1 MYNNVVITDVFNRC
15 MSFNCKTEQE
25 YRSYIK
31 DHPDAVESIGKEDQ
45 LIKPIFDIDA
55 YVTDIDIEA
64 FKTDVNT
71 LYPNKE
77 VNVGDREAR
86 EDDPDKGIKY
96 SYRVYVDGVKTNLKQ
111 INQTLIDNDMYKKWG
126 CLDKSIYDPN
136 KVLYLPLTTIK
147 KTIDKKTKEV
157 IKKNVPPLMPKNCD
171 IFKCC
176 ASYIEEDFEDYSMKN
191 PVKQEVKKEVKQEI
205 KELIKDD
212 AEDVIDTKYII
223 NKISS
228 YINKFKSE
236 RGSDYDTWTK
246 MIWCIMNICKTNNV
260 KDRDCAKLV
269 HQFSKIGDNYD
280 EDGTDTFFDDN
291 YDKLREASYGWK
303 YLYDCLKYDDEEY
316 YNSINTKTYN
326 AMKKEFELTHAKIL
340 YPPMIVYDN
349 NGKYETQKITSAKET
364 YLHLKCKV
372 SVFDKKSKKNNWE
385 TKAFFEL
392 WLKDANMR
400 IYDKIVFKPPPLISE
415 KNEFNIWDG
424 FKIAKTPLIKTERD
438 FWQEYK
444 TFVNNLLGDEKIANY
459 ILARYAYRLVNPAN
473 RTCVVLVI
481 YGGEGDGKNRLIS
494 PIYKI
499 LDDYATSLDTAEKL
513 YDTHALYEYRRLFL
527 VVNEATGISN
537 HKNSD
542 TLKARTTEPIININ
556 PKCVQQYAIDNL
568 CDYDMTTNNLNSVKI
583 TDDST
588 RRFLQVETTSYY
600 RNNVEFFNDYIENI
614 ENNPIALRQIY
625 EGLIKF
631 DYKAIV
637 PSLNFQDIRYKPV
650 SAINDDVKSANRDKI
665 ILYLEDWVR
674 TMKIANSKN
683 EISLNN
689 DTIFND
695 YKNWCARGCFKDEL
709 NKQQFGMKMGTVM
722 KKQLNTNGLICI
734 KKDTSNSKTTL
745 YIDELVKYFKTIN
758 IEFA

>member
-1 MYNNVVITDVFNRC
+1 MYNKVVITDVFKRGLIIECN
-15 MSFNCKTEQE
+15 SEDEFKN
-25 YRSYIK
+25 YIK
-31 DHPDAVESIGKEDQ
+31 DNDDAVESIGKKEQ
-45 LIKPIFDIDA
+45 FIKPIFDIDA
-55 YVTDIDIEA
+55 FNIDIDVDKVKADI
-64 FKTDVNT
+64 NNI
-71 LYPNKE
+71 YPNKSI
-77 VNVGDREAR
+77 NYAKREPR
-86 EDDPDKGIKY
+86 NDEKKGMKY
-96 SYRVYVDGVKTNLKQ
+96 SYRFYVDGVKTTSSQ
-111 INQTLIDNDMYKKWG
+111 IKRLAILNGLHLNPIYD
-126 CLDKSIYDPN
+126 LSIYDVN
-136 KVLYLPLTTIK
+136 KVLYLPLTTAK
-147 KTIDKKTKEV
+147 KTMKKECISITR
-157 IKKNVPPLMPKNCD
+157 VPALIPVDCD

-176 ASYIEEDFEDYSMKN
+176 ASYIQEDFEDWTFRN
-191 PVKQEVKKEVKQEI
+191 PDKIDSKIKEVKEV
-205 KELIKDD
+205 IKDD
-212 AEDVIDTKYII
+212 IDDVIDTKYII

-236 RGSDYDTWTK
+236 RCTNYDTWTK
-246 MIWCIMNICKTNNV
+246 MIWCIMNICNNNDI
-260 KDRDCAKLV
+260 KERDCAKLI
-269 HQFSKIGDNYD
+269 HQFSKMGDNYD

-303 YLYDCLKYDDEEY
+303 YMYDCLKEDDEDY
-316 YNSINTKTYN
+316 YNSINTNTYN
-326 AMKKEFELTHAKIL
+326 TMKKEFELTHAKIL

-400 IYDKIVFKPPPLISE
+400 IYNIIVFKPPPLISE

-424 FKIAKTPLIKTERD
+424 FKIANTPLIKTERD

-444 TFVNNLLGDEKIANY
+444 TFVNNVLGDEKIANY

-499 LDDYATSLDTAEKL
+499 LDNYATSLDTAEKL

-588 RRFLQVETTSYY
+588 RRFLQVETTAYY

-625 EGLIKF
+625 EGLINF

-637 PSLNFQDIRYKPV
+637 PSLNFQDIRYKPA

-674 TMKIANSKN
+674 DMKNANSKN
-683 EISLNN
+683 EITLNN
-689 DTIFND
+689 DTMFNE

-709 NKQQFGMKMGTVM
+709 NKQQFGMKISTLM
-722 KKQLNTNGLICI
+722 KKQLNVNGIICI

-745 YIDELVKYFKTIN
+745 NIDELVKYFKTIN
-758 IEFA
+758 IEFD